1 MEAVSPYM
9 EMASTYLVTPYGV
22 AALAGVILVRFAPCT
37 LLILLILHSF
47 DHIDICRKSLKS
59 TCPWLSNGK
68 KIEF

>member
-47 DHIDICRKSLKS
+47 DHIDICRRSIKS
-59 TCPWLSNGK
+59 TCVCGYPME